1 MEQIHSYHELSEKSI
16 HEVRISAEPMISPE
30 SKSHRSST
38 EWIQLSFSQCSRLS
52 TTTYKMGT
60 PGKKSQLNKNSPNSK
75 KNVFLRFVLSGL
87 GAQIFGSLSF
97 PLWAVIQIF
106 QGKSAF
112 RLSRIALR
120 ASPRQ
125 HRPLPTMSTWCWL
138 SPAHKPS
145 EHLLT
150 RYSSPDF
157 SSPFPQENLQC
168 EEQQRLAL

>member
-1 MEQIHSYHELSEKSI
+1 MEQIPSYHELSEKSI

-97 PLWAVIQIF
+97 LLWAVIQIF

-112 RLSRIALR
+112 WLSRIALR
-120 ASPRQ
+120 ASPWQ
-125 HRPLPTMSTWCWL
+125 HWPLPTTSTWCWL
-138 SPAHKPS
+138 SPAHEPS

-168 EEQQRLAL
+168 EEQQQLAL